1 MCKKILQIDVQNIVK
16 TMHCNAQEKQNGVKN
31 ILQNSFYKT
40 MCKNILQNNVQE
52 QFAKRCA
59 RTLCWRARAEK
70 VFPDWKK
77 LRSRLPQISFGKIV
91 MEIKRN
97 GKNPSKFFSLSKKR
111 LFVNAK
117 NGNCDNTKICLIHR
131 KVPLEEIIHKKV
143 PLEEMTWQLK
153 WSKYFQRGWPH
164 YLK

>member
-1 MCKKILQIDVQNIVK
+1 
-16 TMHCNAQEKQNGVKN
+16 
-31 ILQNSFYKT
+31 
-40 MCKNILQNNVQE
+40 MCKNTLQNDVQEDFTKQFTKNVQE
-52 QFAKRCA
+52 KFTKRCA
-59 RTLCWRARAEK
+59 KTLCKNNLQNDVQEHCADAQEQK
-70 VFPDWKK
+70 KFFPDWKK

-143 PLEEMTWQLK
+143 PLEEMT
-153 WSKYFQRGWPH
+153 
-164 YLK
+164 